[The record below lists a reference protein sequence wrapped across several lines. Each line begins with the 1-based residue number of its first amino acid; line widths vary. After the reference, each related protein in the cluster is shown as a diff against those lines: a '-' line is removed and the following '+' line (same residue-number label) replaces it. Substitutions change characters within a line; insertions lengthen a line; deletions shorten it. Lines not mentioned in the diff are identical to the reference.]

1 MIALQARRDGRMT
14 DEVVAIDKLRRIEDL
29 WEQLKVAKTSTAEY
43 ETLIKEIRVLSTEYQ
58 KLVEAV
64 KKLN

>member
-1 MIALQARRDGRMT
+1 MSALQVRRDGSMT
-14 DEVVAIDKLRRIEDL
+14 DESVAIDKLRRIEDL
-29 WEQLKVAKTSTAEY
+29 WEQLKAAKTSTSEY
-43 ETLIKEIRVLSTEYQ
+43 ETLIKEIRVLSVEYQ